1 MKEEKK
7 NSIISEISLAAED
20 SSMRSYI
27 WQHDQGSGGSEYPAM
42 YPNTDPTGRKFNL
55 IKLFSSKVPMS
66 HGYFGVLVLTVSPCI
81 SLISL
86 LKALVTILC
95 WLTNDIPYK

>member
-20 SSMRSYI
+20 SSMHSYK
-27 WQHDQGSGGSEYPAM
+27 WQHDRGSSGLEYPAL

-55 IKLFSSKVPMS
+55 IKMFSSK
-66 HGYFGVLVLTVSPCI
+66 
-81 SLISL
+81 SLCHM
-86 LKALVTILC
+86 VTSEC
-95 WLTNDIPYK
+95 